1 MINGFEKY
9 TIELNDDELKIV
21 DIIVDRF
28 RKRPGIKNIVS
39 NPQIIDGLKTIGIE
53 TNEPRIRKVIQYIR
67 INDLIPGLIAT
78 SKGYYSTNDIDELQ
92 SWVETMIQRENAIR
106 ESRKS
111 IELFIQKLQ
120 HERYQQN
127 NCGIVKQIEFDF

>member
-28 RKRPGIKNIVS
+28 AKRPGIKNIVT
-39 NPQIIDGLKTIGIE
+39 NPQMIDGLKSIGIL
-53 TNEPRIRKVIQYIR
+53 TTEPRIRKIIQYIR
-67 INDLIPGLIAT
+67 INCLIPGLIAT
-78 SKGYYSTNDIDELQ
+78 SKGYYSTDDIDELE

-106 ESRKS
+106 ESRNS
-111 IELFIQKLQ
+111 IESFIQKLK
-120 HERYQQN
+120 HERYFKDN
-127 NCGIVKQIEFDF
+127 ERIVKQIEFDF